1 MEIIDKIV
9 KVARNLNLESIMN
22 LRIRVFVNKSIL
34 MMDALNNA
42 NPVIILGLNSIKLF
56 KLKYELLKFIL

>member
-9 KVARNLNLESIMN
+9 KPVRNLYFESIMN
-22 LRIRVFVNKSIL
+22 LHIHVFVNKSIL

-42 NPVIILGLNSIKLF
+42 NPAIILGLNSIKLF